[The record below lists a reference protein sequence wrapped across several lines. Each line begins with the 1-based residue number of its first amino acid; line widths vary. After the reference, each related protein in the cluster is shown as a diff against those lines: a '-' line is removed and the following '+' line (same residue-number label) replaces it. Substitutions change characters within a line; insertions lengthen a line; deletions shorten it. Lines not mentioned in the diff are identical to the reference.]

1 MTPQNFSRKSR
12 IAAALLCFCFG
23 LFGAHRFYVGKAGT
37 GLLQL
42 LTLGGIGIWTTI
54 DLIFILIGSFRD
66 FEGRRVFLWIEPEE
80 EDEILQP
87 VVERLEKMEQRLND
101 MQDIILSLDDKLD
114 RISFGK
120 SLPNTPAR

>member
-1 MTPQNFSRKSR
+1 MPPRNFSRKSR
-12 IAAALLCFCFG
+12 IAAALLCVCFG
-23 LFGAHRFYVGKAGT
+23 IFGAHRFYVGKAGT

-42 LTLGGIGIWTTI
+42 LTIGGLGIWTMI

-87 VVERLEKMEQRLND
+87 VVEKLEQMERRLND

-120 SLPNTPAR
+120 DLPNTPR